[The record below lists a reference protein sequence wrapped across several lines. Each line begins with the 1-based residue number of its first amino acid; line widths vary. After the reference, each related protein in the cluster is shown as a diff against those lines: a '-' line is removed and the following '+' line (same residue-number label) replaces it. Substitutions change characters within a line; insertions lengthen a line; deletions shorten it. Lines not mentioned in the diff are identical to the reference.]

1 MSFYY
6 TLEFYKVYIHSKKRL
21 NDMFRSLIVNSY
33 YKLLS
38 LYIRNEFV
46 RKKSLAHGQALTKF
60 SLARLEKP
68 LSPGVG
74 QWDLSA
80 PENFLTKSH
89 ETIPLQKI
97 FVDNLTDR
105 TYDLYTVI

>member
-38 LYIRNEFV
+38 LSIRNEFV
-46 RKKSLAHGQALTKF
+46 KKKNHLPTGKH
-60 SLARLEKP
+60 P
-68 LSPGVG
+68 L
-74 QWDLSA
+74 
-80 PENFLTKSH
+80 NFHLPDWKNH
-89 ETIPLQKI
+89 
-97 FVDNLTDR
+97 
-105 TYDLYTVI
+105 